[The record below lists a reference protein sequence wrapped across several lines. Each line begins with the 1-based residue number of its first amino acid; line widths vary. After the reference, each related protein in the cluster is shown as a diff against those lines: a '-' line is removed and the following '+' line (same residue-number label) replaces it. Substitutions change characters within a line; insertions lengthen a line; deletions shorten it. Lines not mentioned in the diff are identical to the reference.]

1 MLSLFVLVVA
11 VAALAMI
18 WRYGYWPFDGR
29 YTFLPKYGESR
40 EQKAGRAGIKPGP

>member
-11 VAALAMI
+11 VGALALI
-18 WRYGYWPFDGR
+18 WRQGYWPFDGR

-40 EQKAGRAGIKPGP
+40 EQKVGPNGTTPAP